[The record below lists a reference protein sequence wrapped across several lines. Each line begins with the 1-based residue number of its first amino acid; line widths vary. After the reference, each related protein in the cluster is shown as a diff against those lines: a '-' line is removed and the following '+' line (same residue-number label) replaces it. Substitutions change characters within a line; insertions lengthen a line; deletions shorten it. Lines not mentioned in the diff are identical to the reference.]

1 MPCQVDKAI
10 TSRNKTSVPREL
22 ADPKAWSDPSPDQSS
37 REKAYR
43 VEYLKWVSS
52 LDPRDRAT
60 LKDMGLDRPKIEATA
75 AVWGRAEVFRDAP
88 ASERFSES
96 IGPIDHTHPGELI
109 DEPEDENDIDEDELA
124 KLGAYD
130 PELVAC
136 ILRVCFFPAIGRC
149 GVSFG
154 AAFHRLIALAHC
166 MKVEGVGDKSLEYI
180 ANRVGC
186 TRGVLSHYAVR
197 IRDAAKLDH
206 RSGKSDKARQR
217 LSTAH
222 LWIPGSKTKHRKKA
236 GALPCIDTEK
246 ITEGAV

>member
-1 MPCQVDKAI
+1 M
-10 TSRNKTSVPREL
+10 TE
-22 ADPKAWSDPSPDQSS
+22 ADLPPDQSS
-37 REKAYR
+37 REKTYR

-60 LKDMGLDRPKIEATA
+60 LKDMGLDRPKIEATS
-75 AVWGRAEVFRDAP
+75 AVWGRAEVFRDGP
-88 ASERFSES
+88 ASERFGES

-109 DEPEDENDIDEDELA
+109 DAPEDDAEGIDESELA

-136 ILRVCFFPAIGRC
+136 ILRVCFFPAIGSR
-149 GVSFG
+149 GVNFG

-166 MKVEGVGDKSLEYI
+166 LKVEGVGDKSLEHI

-186 TRGVLSHYAVR
+186 TRAVLSHFCVR
-197 IRDAAKLDH
+197 IRDTAKLDH
-206 RSGKSDKARQR
+206 RSGKSDQARKR

-222 LWIPGSKTKHRKKA
+222 LWIPGSKAKRRRKA
-236 GALPCIDTEK
+236 GALPPTEANDAPQAAL
-246 ITEGAV
+246 EAVAGQ

>member
-1 MPCQVDKAI
+1 MDTARGVM
-10 TSRNKTSVPREL
+10 E
-22 ADPKAWSDPSPDQSS
+22 ADLPPDQSS
-37 REKAYR
+37 REKRYR
-43 VEYLKWVSS
+43 EEYLRWVAT

-60 LKDMGLDRPKIEATA
+60 LKDMGLDRPKIETTS

-88 ASERFSES
+88 ASETFSEW

-109 DEPEDENDIDEDELA
+109 DEPEDEKEDIDESELA

-130 PELVAC
+130 PELIAC

-149 GVSFG
+149 GVNFG

-166 MKVEGVGDKSLEYI
+166 LKVEGVGDKSLEYI

-186 TRGVLSHYAVR
+186 TRAVLSHFCVR

-206 RSGKSDKARQR
+206 RSGKSDQARKR
-217 LSTAH
+217 LAVAH
-222 LWIPGSKTKHRKKA
+222 LWIPGSKTKHRRKKA
-236 GALPCIDTEK
+236 ALLATEANDAPQAAL
-246 ITEGAV
+246 EAMAGQ